1 MEKKILGFWAEIESV
16 ERLCDEDDDAYK
28 SVDALFQDL
37 LKSREDVPWT
47 EDLKIRYEDFTAGEC
62 LKKTYLRRI
71 LDGYAEDIEQAK
83 KRRKIIDDTNVNV
96 MMGGQI
102 WSNPELVVEQPAVVE
117 QRTSERPI
125 DNEARTS
132 ERPID
137 NEAGWRKR
145 MRRRASEAE
154 PRTATASD
162 FDLDNSAPKSGEDT
176 NQDAPLLEPE
186 PEALNASTQKPRKA
200 ETARQRKQSKLVNQ
214 WARLQED
221 EKVEEENP
229 KSPKRSEASAITV
242 EGDKNPNRT
251 PIAGDWRMK
260 VVKLQAERGE
270 IPASFSSSPVEGA
283 EIMSITD
290 D

>member
-83 KRRKIIDDTNVNV
+83 KRRRIIDTNVNV

-102 WSNPELVVEQPAVVE
+102 WSNPELVVEEPAVVE
-117 QRTSERPI
+117 Q
-125 DNEARTS
+125 RTS

-145 MRRRASEAE
+145 MRRRTSEAE
-154 PRTATASD
+154 PPLATASD
-162 FDLDNSAPKSGEDT
+162 FVLDNSEPKSGEDT
-176 NQDAPLLEPE
+176 NQGAPLLEPE

-229 KSPKRSEASAITV
+229 KSPKRSEASTITA

>member
-83 KRRKIIDDTNVNV
+83 KRRRIIDDTNVNV

-102 WSNPELVVEQPAVVE
+102 WSNPELVVEEPAVVE
-117 QRTSERPI
+117 Q
-125 DNEARTS
+125 RTS

-145 MRRRASEAE
+145 MRRRTSEAE
-154 PRTATASD
+154 PPLATASD
-162 FDLDNSAPKSGEDT
+162 FVLDNSEPKSGEDT
-176 NQDAPLLEPE
+176 NQGAPLLEPE

-229 KSPKRSEASAITV
+229 KSPKRSEASTITA